1 MAVPVPGAGANKKV
15 TKPGPRAKKMA
26 KPKPKMRAKNSAPPP
41 PPPPTKGSESDGNV
55 YESDGLSADDSDSD
69 STSYDTGNPDID
81 KLSKRAC
88 DALRL
93 DRIGDTDSDSDENLV
108 VLDMED
114 VSEQGTQWGNAE
126 RISGIQSVCGTLASK
141 CLLAEQGGAK
151 RREWLRSVKGGEDFV
166 DFSSQTGEWMAVT
179 EALES
184 YKSVCVIH
192 VRGRS
197 VRAQVQAPVHCG
209 SKRRRGGG
217 IKNELLGPGEGELD
231 PDPRKILTIIY
242 NGRNHFCAV
251 TSKGKLKPGSEG
263 SMGAGPA
270 ANPSGMPR
278 RLREWLARH
287 NCELWES
294 TPNGYCGYESI
305 AVSLLLLQ
313 EDK

>member
-1 MAVPVPGAGANKKV
+1 MATSTESP
-15 TKPGPRAKKMA
+15 
-26 KPKPKMRAKNSAPPP
+26 SAAPNTRPAP
-41 PPPPTKGSESDGNV
+41 
-55 YESDGLSADDSDSD
+55 A
-69 STSYDTGNPDID
+69 
-81 KLSKRAC
+81 R
-88 DALRL
+88 
-93 DRIGDTDSDSDENLV
+93 
-108 VLDMED
+108 
-114 VSEQGTQWGNAE
+114 
-126 RISGIQSVCGTLASK
+126 CG
-141 CLLAEQGGAK
+141 
-151 RREWLRSVKGGEDFV
+151 R
-166 DFSSQTGEWMAVT
+166 
-179 EALES
+179 
-184 YKSVCVIH
+184 
-192 VRGRS
+192 
-197 VRAQVQAPVHCG
+197 
-209 SKRRRGGG
+209 KRRRGGG

-294 TPNGYCGYESI
+294 TPYGYCGYESI